1 MHNQRRVINARD
13 LLGQSRVPLP
23 NSSSGDAVANGR
35 SSPTGIT
42 DVSSRGFVRNNN
54 NTHTRRLQ
62 RRREASSSAAHD
74 NNGHYVVPRLTYE
87 TLMHRRTSTIE
98 MLNGLYG
105 DRNDEVPL
113 PGEQQEQVHRRRR
126 PYVYHGGGFRS
137 DYQLGNTLRH
147 PSHLIIEP
155 SYKRFLSSIQALNK
169 HEFAFIKR
177 SNGSYSY
184 AILANRSM
192 EPIKGECLTFVM
204 NESGSTK
211 TVRKCDW
218 GERIRLIAADEYPQ
232 EEQDKQ
238 EKKNMEKFL
247 QCFDSKQRTHS
258 LPQEITNH
266 QPQKALSDSAA
277 RRQSE
282 GGCNNAPP
290 IAISFAQMS
299 LREEEEEEDNP
310 LDISSVSSA
319 SEYARYY
326 GKYFS

>member
-1 MHNQRRVINARD
+1 MN
-13 LLGQSRVPLP
+13 
-23 NSSSGDAVANGR
+23 
-35 SSPTGIT
+35 
-42 DVSSRGFVRNNN
+42 
-54 NTHTRRLQ
+54 
-62 RRREASSSAAHD
+62 
-74 NNGHYVVPRLTYE
+74 
-87 TLMHRRTSTIE
+87 
-98 MLNGLYG
+98 
-105 DRNDEVPL
+105 
-113 PGEQQEQVHRRRR
+113 
-126 PYVYHGGGFRS
+126 
-137 DYQLGNTLRH
+137 
-147 PSHLIIEP
+147 
-155 SYKRFLSSIQALNK
+155 
-169 HEFAFIKR
+169 EFSFIKR

-232 EEQDKQ
+232 DEQDKQ
-238 EKKNMEKFL
+238 EEKNMEKFL